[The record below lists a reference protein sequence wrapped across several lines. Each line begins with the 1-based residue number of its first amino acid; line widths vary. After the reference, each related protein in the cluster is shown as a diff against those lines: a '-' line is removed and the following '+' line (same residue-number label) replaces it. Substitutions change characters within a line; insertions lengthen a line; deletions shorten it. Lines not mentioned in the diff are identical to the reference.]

1 MVEAEIAQ
9 REKEVALQEQE
20 AKVQE
25 KSLDATVRRQAD
37 AEKYRREK
45 EAEADLFVTKQ
56 NAEAELAKQQKQ
68 AEALKYS
75 AEKEAEAIR
84 LKGLAEA
91 EALQKKAEAM
101 KEYGKAAM
109 AEMAIKVLPEV
120 AKAIATPLSN
130 IKEMKV
136 YGNGDVST
144 LAGNT
149 PTVMA
154 QVFDTMKSAT
164 GVDLKAIA
172 DANTIDAKVNKNVA
186 IKGAIPVKNAAKKS

>member
-1 MVEAEIAQ
+1 
-9 REKEVALQEQE
+9 
-20 AKVQE
+20 
-25 KSLDATVRRQAD
+25 
-37 AEKYRREK
+37 
-45 EAEADLFVTKQ
+45 
-56 NAEAELAKQQKQ
+56 
-68 AEALKYS
+68 
-75 AEKEAEAIR
+75 
-84 LKGLAEA
+84 
-91 EALQKKAEAM
+91 M

-120 AKAIATPLSN
+120 AKAIASPLSN

-136 YGNGDVST
+136 YGNGDVSN

-186 IKGAIPVKNAAKKS
+186 IQGAIPVKKK